1 MMGSGTSSGVPV
13 INCRCA
19 VCTSEEPRNHR
30 TRAGL
35 KLELPGG
42 TLLVDTPTELRL
54 QCLRFGLERVDGV
67 LFTHAHADHIFGLDD
82 LRIFNFHQRQDIPCY
97 GSPRT
102 LDALERTFSYVFEEG
117 QLGGGKPRLELV
129 PIDGPFE
136 AAGVEIQPVPVLHG
150 ALEVTAFRIGSFA
163 YVTDC
168 SEIPAPSRELLVGV
182 EVLILGAL
190 RYHPHPTHFSIPEAI
205 EAARGLGARRTIFT
219 HLAHEVDYA
228 RPEVDLPP
236 GMELGYDGLVLE
248 LD

>member
-1 MMGSGTSSGVPV
+1 
-13 INCRCA
+13 
-19 VCTSEEPRNHR
+19 VCTSGEPRNQR

-35 KLELPGG
+35 KIELPAG

-54 QCLRFGLERVDGV
+54 QSLAFGLDRVDGV

-82 LRIFNFHQRQDIPCY
+82 LRIFNFRQRQDIPCY

-102 LDALERTFSYVFEEG
+102 LDALSRIFSYVFEEG
-117 QLGGGKPRLELV
+117 QQGGGKPRLELV
-129 PIDGPFE
+129 PIEGPFE
-136 AAGVEIQPVPVLHG
+136 AAGAEILPVPVLHG
-150 ALEVTAFRIGSFA
+150 ALEVTGFRLGDFA

-168 SEIPAPSRELLVGV
+168 SEIPLASRDLLAGL

-190 RYHPHPTHFSIPEAI
+190 RYHPHPTHFSIPEAV
-205 EAARGLGARRTIFT
+205 EAARQLGARRTIFT

-228 RPEVDLPP
+228 RPEIDLPA